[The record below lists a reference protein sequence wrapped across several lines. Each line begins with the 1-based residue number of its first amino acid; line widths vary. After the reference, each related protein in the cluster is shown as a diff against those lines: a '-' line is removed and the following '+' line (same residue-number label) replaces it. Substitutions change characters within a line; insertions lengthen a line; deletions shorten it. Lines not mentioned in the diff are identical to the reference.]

1 MAIDKIDVTKGITGN
16 LPVANLNSGSS
27 ASSSTFWRGD
37 GSWAAA
43 GGGKVLQV
51 VQGSFRN
58 GETST
63 TSSSLVDSGA
73 TVTITPSAT
82 SSKILVMLTSNSH
95 SGAATST
102 TAFYDISR
110 AISGGATTAGIIG
123 AAAGSPT
130 TQGLGGDSSS
140 YGIVS
145 VQYLDSPN
153 TSAAVTYR
161 FMLARWFGS
170 STVYLGNGATHDWCL
185 ALEIDGS

>member
-1 MAIDKIDVTKGITGN
+1 
-16 LPVANLNSGSS
+16 
-27 ASSSTFWRGD
+27 
-37 GSWAAA
+37 
-43 GGGKVLQV
+43 V

-63 TSSSLVDSGA
+63 TSGTVVPSGA
-73 TVTITPSAT
+73 TVNITPSAT
-82 SSKILVMLTSNSH
+82 SSKILVMFTSNTH

-130 TQGLGGDSSS
+130 TQGMGGDSSA
-140 YGIVS
+140 YGMIS
-145 VQYLDSPN
+145 VQYLDSPST
-153 TSAAVTYR
+153 TSELTYR
-161 FMLARWFGS
+161 LMLARWFGS
-170 STVYLGNGATHDWCL
+170 STVYLGNGATNDWCI